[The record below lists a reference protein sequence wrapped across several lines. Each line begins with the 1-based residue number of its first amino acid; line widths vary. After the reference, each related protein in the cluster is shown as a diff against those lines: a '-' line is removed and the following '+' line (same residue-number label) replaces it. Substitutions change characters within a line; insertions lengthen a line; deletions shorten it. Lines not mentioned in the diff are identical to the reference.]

1 MVNKKAV
8 ILKTSAV
15 TKTVEITDEFD
26 VDNFDY
32 ELIKPHFK
40 KIGKGDIER
49 QCSWELDEYLVSV
62 FGWKNGKAGRE
73 NKTELPPP
81 EDNDIFFGDILAVKS
96 DKTGKLLDFTKSDFK
111 EFFEI
116 AYGGFESLGSEDTS
130 DPEDY
135 DEESDDSFI
144 VNSDVELEI
153 DEESEEEE
161 YVSSSS
167 EESSNDES
175 DVDFATDDDEEYVP
189 KKYKKPVSSES
200 SSDDESNSENSCSNS
215 EKEVSSETIVLNLN
229 TEETDK

>member
-15 TKTVEITDEFD
+15 TKTVEIDNNFD

-32 ELIKPHFK
+32 ELIKHHFK

-49 QCSWELDEYLVSV
+49 QCSWELDDYLVSV

-96 DKTGKLLDFTKSDFK
+96 DKNGKLMDFTKSDFK
-111 EFFEI
+111 EFFEV

-153 DEESEEEE
+153 DDESEEEE
-161 YVSSSS
+161 EYISSSS
-167 EESSNDES
+167 DESSDDES
-175 DVDFATDDDEEYVP
+175 NLDNASGSDEEYVP
-189 KKYKKPVSSES
+189 KKHKTTESSES
-200 SSDDESNSENSCSNS
+200 SSEDDQSSEN
-215 EKEVSSETIVLNLN
+215 KEISSENIVLDLN
-229 TEETDK
+229 TKEHNK